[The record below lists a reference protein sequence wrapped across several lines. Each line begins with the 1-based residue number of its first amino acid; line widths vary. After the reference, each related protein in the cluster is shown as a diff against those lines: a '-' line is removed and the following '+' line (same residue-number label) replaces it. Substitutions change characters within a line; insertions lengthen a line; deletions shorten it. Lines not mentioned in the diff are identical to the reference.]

1 MTHWTDSDSIDV
13 WYCDSDTTVT
23 KCYNV
28 HSPFRLLW
36 YFIICTIFLCI
47 SLSWCDPVWSVVCKN
62 PSTNY
67 HRLLLTLLQCF
78 HFFVSF
84 LYKVFMCVFSGEAE
98 ASQWFFS
105 ELWQFLIFNKV
116 SEINSLSLVSGTKL
130 TLSLNSNSARHFT
143 NQCNICKVVKVVHGP
158 GQIINVT
165 GQNDSDERASI
176 TISTSRAVLLLQY

>member
-84 LYKVFMCVFSGEAE
+84 LYKVVLYLHDFFTLTLWYEWYLIYLFSSFLFIVVPYLPPCSRHHGTIFT
-98 ASQWFFS
+98 SP
-105 ELWQFLIFNKV
+105 FLIVIPKTTIF
-116 SEINSLSLVSGTKL
+116 
-130 TLSLNSNSARHFT
+130 TLFLNCTFVNCIAIIFT
-143 NQCNICKVVKVVHGP
+143 SFLNC
-158 GQIINVT
+158 T
-165 GQNDSDERASI
+165 
-176 TISTSRAVLLLQY
+176 LYL